1 MIFFGYFFESK
12 AFRLY
17 YFTNGK
23 VIKRIYIII
32 DEKTSQKQENNN
44 KSSQVALEDEAF
56 PTEEVSQ
63 SLANGIGNY
72 SGKSRDTSPTF
83 KVSTLMV
90 LEIEGSS

>member
-1 MIFFGYFFESK
+1 M
-12 AFRLY
+12 
-17 YFTNGK
+17 
-23 VIKRIYIII
+23 
-32 DEKTSQKQENNN
+32 
-44 KSSQVALEDEAF
+44 EDEAF

-90 LEIEGSS
+90 LEIEGSSWNPLQKLSLLSNIYDTCTFALFGADSSSFQEA